1 MDKYFQHAEY
11 LTFNMFTSQSLLKK
25 IGKFCLTTPA
35 VLRVDVPR
43 EIFSQV
49 NLLGSATPDPF
60 TLFTQLPCSYLEKIA
75 RHFALVWSIPSRYFF
90 SQYSFFIACHVSG
103 QCFNCFL
110 SASFYLM
117 SLKWRQALTLCFPF
131 YQSTKIDIDL

>member
-25 IGKFCLTTPA
+25 IGKFCLTTSA

-43 EIFSQV
+43 EIFSLV

-60 TLFTQLPCSYLEKIA
+60 TLFTQLPCSYLEKSRVTSLWFGPYPRGISSLRIPFLLLVTFLGSA
-75 RHFALVWSIPSRYFF
+75 LIVSYLLHFI
-90 SQYSFFIACHVSG
+90 
-103 QCFNCFL
+103 
-110 SASFYLM
+110 
-117 SLKWRQALTLCFPF
+117 
-131 YQSTKIDIDL
+131 